1 MTHVMDTRNQNRAG
15 LGWLGQ
21 AVSGVLLLILLG
33 LHMIAHHF
41 VVKGGLRDYQEVMS
55 YIGNPVIAA
64 IELIFLVVV
73 SYHAMLGLRSVLLDL
88 GLGKSQEKWVT
99 RSVTALGII
108 MVVYGVWLMSTLLSR
123 V

>member
-1 MTHVMDTRNQNRAG
+1 METRNRNRAG

-41 VVKGGLRDYQEVMS
+41 VVKGGLRDYQDVMS
-55 YIGNPVIAA
+55 YISNPLIAG
-64 IELIFLVVV
+64 IELLFLVVV
-73 SYHAMLGLRSVLLDL
+73 SYHAMIGLRSVLLDL
-88 GLGKSQEKWVT
+88 GLSPSGEKWVT
-99 RSVTALGII
+99 RSVTVLGVV
-108 MVVYGVWLMSTLLSR
+108 MVGYGVWLMSTLLGR